1 MNISRILNLVLA
13 SCLVILLVI
22 KQKETMDTNEKSVN
36 TARKSLFDKTSIGTM
51 KLKNR
56 FVRASVGDPTVNGK
70 VTDEIIN
77 RYVTLAKGGVGT
89 ILTGFTLVDSAE
101 RNMKILSMYDDS
113 FIEGTKELTEAVH
126 RHNSNILMQ
135 LVYIGS
141 GYNAAIAPASE
152 ILGASPVPNLH
163 SGITPKEM
171 TVEDIHRI
179 EKAFAEAALRAKK
192 AGFDGVEIHAC
203 HGYLLHQFAT
213 SYYNRRS
220 DNYGGNREN
229 RYRMTIETYDAIRQA
244 VGEDFQIWIKVQS
257 QDKFEGG
264 VTNDD
269 CLYLCTELAHRG
281 IDAIEISGNF
291 SDFRGNTAYFRDI
304 ADKIARTTSVP
315 VIVTGGNRDYEEME
329 KMINETEIGYV
340 GMARPL
346 ISQPDLINR
355 FFQEHTGKCRCVTC
369 KHCLHRDTLG
379 ICQLNK

>member
-1 MNISRILNLVLA
+1 
-13 SCLVILLVI
+13 
-22 KQKETMDTNEKSVN
+22 
-36 TARKSLFDKTSIGTM
+36 
-51 KLKNR
+51 
-56 FVRASVGDPTVNGK
+56 
-70 VTDEIIN
+70 
-77 RYVTLAKGGVGT
+77 
-89 ILTGFTLVDSAE
+89 
-101 RNMKILSMYDDS
+101 
-113 FIEGTKELTEAVH
+113 
-126 RHNSNILMQ
+126 
-135 LVYIGS
+135 
-141 GYNAAIAPASE
+141 
-152 ILGASPVPNLH
+152 
-163 SGITPKEM
+163 M

-179 EKAFAEAALRAKK
+179 EKAFAEAALRVKK

-304 ADKIARTTSVP
+304 ADKIARATSVP
-315 VIVTGGNRDYEEME
+315 IIVTGGNRDYEEME
-329 KMINETEIGYV
+329 KMINETGIEYV

>member
-13 SCLVILLVI
+13 SCLVILLLI
-22 KQKETMDTNEKSVN
+22 KQKETMDTNVNSVN
-36 TARKSLFDKTSIGTM
+36 TARKTLFDKTSIGAM

-56 FVRASVGDPTVNGK
+56 FVRASVGDHTVNGQ

-101 RNMKILSMYDDS
+101 RNMKILAMYDDS
-113 FIEGTKELTEAVH
+113 FIKGTKELTEAVH
-126 RHNSNILMQ
+126 RHGSNILMQ
-135 LVYIGS
+135 LVYVGS
-141 GYNAAIAPASE
+141 GYNADIAPASE
-152 ILGASPVPNLH
+152 ILGASPVSNLH

-171 TVEDIHRI
+171 TVEDIRRI
-179 EKAFAEAALRAKK
+179 QKAFAEASLRAKK

-244 VGEDFQIWIKVQS
+244 VGEDFPIWIKVQS

-264 VTNDD
+264 VTNND
-269 CLYLCTELAHRG
+269 CLYLCKELAHRG

-304 ADKIARTTSVP
+304 ADKIARATSVP
-315 VIVTGGNRDYEEME
+315 VIVTGGNRIYEEME

-369 KHCLHRDTLG
+369 KHCLRRDTLG
-379 ICQLNK
+379 ICVFNK